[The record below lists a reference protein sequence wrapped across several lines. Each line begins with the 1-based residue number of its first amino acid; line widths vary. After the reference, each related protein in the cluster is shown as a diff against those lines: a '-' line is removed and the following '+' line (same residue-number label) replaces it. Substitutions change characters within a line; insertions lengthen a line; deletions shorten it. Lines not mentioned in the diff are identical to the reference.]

1 MAYAVRRFVCPDC
14 SKPVD
19 KRRPAGAVVRCGPCA
34 VAYSAEEQRQLA
46 AHEGPHY
53 ERWLWA
59 YQTAIRRMAKE
70 RPLAGGIR
78 VA

>member
-1 MAYAVRRFVCPDC
+1 MYSLRTFTCPDC
-14 SKPVD
+14 GTSVEKH
-19 KRRPAGAVVRCGPCA
+19 RPAAAVVRCGPCA

-53 ERWLWA
+53 ERWRWA
-59 YQTAIRRMAKE
+59 WLKGIHKTLKE
-70 RPLAGGIR
+70 SPRADARR